1 MIAFIRNLKKIN
13 SVILSVGT
21 MIKVEGLYKKLG
33 GEPVLEDITFNVSE
47 GEIISILGLSGVGKT
62 VLLKHLIGLFRPDRG
77 RVIIDGV
84 DINSLNEDQLL
95 KVRCNMGYLFQ
106 EGALYDF
113 MDVFDN
119 VAFPLREHT
128 KLNNSEV
135 ALRVREVLKL
145 VDLEGVESK
154 FPDELSG
161 GMKKRVGLARAI
173 VLGAKVLLCDEPTSG
188 LDPIRSRDISD
199 LIRHVSQQIGSTTV
213 ITSHDVNN
221 SFRIASR
228 ILIIN
233 ECRIAAVGR
242 PKQLKESQE
251 PFVREFLQGATA

>member
-1 MIAFIRNLKKIN
+1 
-13 SVILSVGT
+13 

-33 GEPVLEDITFNVSE
+33 GQPVLENISFDVKA
-47 GEIISILGLSGVGKT
+47 GEIIAVLGLSGAGKT
-62 VLLKHLIGLFRPDRG
+62 VLLKHLIGLFRPDKG
-77 RVIIDGV
+77 RVVIDGI
-84 DINSLNEDQLL
+84 DIDSLREKQLL

-113 MDVFDN
+113 MDVYDN

-128 KLNNSEV
+128 KLKTAEV
-135 ALRVREVLKL
+135 AQRVREVLKL
-145 VDLEGVESK
+145 VDLDGVESK
-154 FPDELSG
+154 LPAELSG

-213 ITSHDVNN
+213 MSSHDVNN
-221 SFRIASR
+221 SFRIATR
-228 ILIIN
+228 LMIIN
-233 ECRIAAVGR
+233 ESHIAAMGT
-242 PKQLKESQE
+242 PQQLKESQE
-251 PFVREFLQGATA
+251 PFVREFLQTGTA

>member
-1 MIAFIRNLKKIN
+1 
-13 SVILSVGT
+13 

-33 GEPVLEDITFNVSE
+33 GQPVLEDISFDVRG
-47 GEIISILGLSGVGKT
+47 GEIIAVLGLSGAGKT
-62 VLLKHLIGLFRPDRG
+62 VLLKHLIGLFRPDQG
-77 RVIIDGV
+77 RVVIDGV
-84 DINSLNEDQLL
+84 DIDSLKEDQLL

-113 MDVFDN
+113 MDVYDN

-128 KLNNSEV
+128 KLKSTEV
-135 ALRVREVLKL
+135 ASRVREVLKL
-145 VDLEGVESK
+145 VDLDGAESK

-188 LDPIRSRDISD
+188 LDPIRSHDISD

-213 ITSHDVNN
+213 MTSHDVNN
-221 SFRIASR
+221 SFRIANR
-228 ILIIN
+228 LLIIN
-233 ECRIAAVGR
+233 DCHIAAMGT
-242 PKQLKESQE
+242 PKQLRESQE
-251 PFVREFLQGATA
+251 PFVREFLQAATA

>member
-1 MIAFIRNLKKIN
+1 
-13 SVILSVGT
+13 
-21 MIKVEGLYKKLG
+21 MIKVEGLYKELG
-33 GEPVLEDITFNVSE
+33 GQPVLEDITFNVSA
-47 GEIISILGLSGVGKT
+47 GEIIAVLGLSGAGKT
-62 VLLKHLIGLFRPDRG
+62 VLLKHLIGLFRPDKG
-77 RVIIDGV
+77 RVVIDGI
-84 DINSLNEDQLL
+84 DIDSLSEDKLL

-113 MDVFDN
+113 MDVYDN

-128 KLNNSEV
+128 KLKSPEV
-135 ALRVREVLKL
+135 SARVREVLKL
-145 VDLEGVESK
+145 VDLDGAESK
-154 FPDELSG
+154 FPAELSG

-213 ITSHDVNN
+213 LTSHDVNN

-228 ILIIN
+228 LLIID
-233 ECRIAAVGR
+233 ECKIGS
-242 PKQLKESQE
+242 KY
-251 PFVREFLQGATA
+251 

>member
-1 MIAFIRNLKKIN
+1 
-13 SVILSVGT
+13 

-33 GEPVLEDITFNVSE
+33 GQAVLEDITFDVKG
-47 GEIISILGLSGVGKT
+47 GEIIAVMGLSGAGKT
-62 VLLKHLIGLFRPDRG
+62 VLLKHLIGLMRPDRG
-77 RVIIDGV
+77 RVVVDGIDI
-84 DINSLNEDQLL
+84 DALSEDQLL

-113 MDVFDN
+113 MDVYDN

-128 KLNNSEV
+128 GLKPNEIS
-135 ALRVREVLKL
+135 ARVREVLNL
-145 VDLEGVESK
+145 VDLDGVEGKLPS
-154 FPDELSG
+154 ELSG

-199 LIRHVSQQIGSTTV
+199 LIRHVSGQIGSTTV
-213 ITSHDVNN
+213 LTSHDVNN

-228 ILIIN
+228 IIIIN
-233 ECRIAAVGR
+233 DCQIAAIGTAT
-242 PKQLKESQE
+242 QLKDSKE
-251 PFVREFLQGATA
+251 PFVQEFLQAARS

>member
-1 MIAFIRNLKKIN
+1 
-13 SVILSVGT
+13 

-33 GEPVLEDITFNVSE
+33 GQPVLEGITFDVRE
-47 GEIISILGLSGVGKT
+47 GEIIAVLGLSGAGKT
-62 VLLKHLIGLFRPDRG
+62 VLLKHLIGLIRPDKG
-77 RVIIDGV
+77 RVVINGIDI
-84 DINSLNEDQLL
+84 DAMSEDQLL

-113 MDVFDN
+113 MDVYDN

-128 KLNNSEV
+128 KLKTGEV
-135 ALRVREVLKL
+135 TQRVHEVLKL

-154 FPDELSG
+154 FPAELSG

-173 VLGAKVLLCDEPTSG
+173 VLGDKVLLCDEPTSG

-213 ITSHDVNN
+213 MTSHDVNN
-221 SFRIASR
+221 SFRIATR
-228 ILIIN
+228 IIIIHD
-233 ECRIAAVGR
+233 CHIAAMGTAQ
-242 PKQLKESQE
+242 QLKESQE
-251 PFVREFLQGATA
+251 PFVREFLQAAQA

>member
-1 MIAFIRNLKKIN
+1 
-13 SVILSVGT
+13 

-33 GEPVLEDITFNVSE
+33 GQPVLEDITFDVRE
-47 GEIISILGLSGVGKT
+47 GEIISVLGLSGVGKT
-62 VLLKHLIGLFRPDRG
+62 VLLKHLIGLIRPDQG
-77 RVIIDGV
+77 RVVIDGI
-84 DINSLNEDQLL
+84 DIDSLSEDRLL

-113 MDVFDN
+113 MDVYDN

-128 KLNNSEV
+128 KLKSAEIT
-135 ALRVREVLKL
+135 ARVREVLKL
-145 VDLEGVESK
+145 VDLDGVESK
-154 FPDELSG
+154 LPAALSG

-199 LIRHVSQQIGSTTV
+199 LIRHVSLQIGSTTV

-221 SFRIASR
+221 SFRIATR
-228 ILIIN
+228 IIIIN
-233 ECRIAAVGR
+233 ESHIAAIGTAQ
-242 PKQLKESQE
+242 QLKDSQE
-251 PFVREFLQGATA
+251 PFVREFLQAARS

>member
-1 MIAFIRNLKKIN
+1 
-13 SVILSVGT
+13 
-21 MIKVEGLYKKLG
+21 MIKVESLYKNLG
-33 GEPVLEDITFNVSE
+33 GQTVLEDINFDVNTGDILAV
-47 GEIISILGLSGVGKT
+47 LGLSGAGKT
-62 VLLKHLIGLFRPDRG
+62 VLLKHLIGLLRPDKG
-77 RVIIDGV
+77 SVIIDGHNI
-84 DINSLNEDQLL
+84 DSLSERQLL

-128 KLNNSEV
+128 QLKSSEV
-135 ALRVREVLKL
+135 ALRVREVLKM
-145 VDLEGVESK
+145 VDLDGVQPK

-199 LIRHVSQQIGSTTV
+199 LLCHVSQHIGSTTV
-213 ITSHDVNN
+213 LTSHDVNN
-221 SFRIASR
+221 SFRIATR
-228 ILIIN
+228 ILIID
-233 ECRIAAVGR
+233 EHRIVAMGT
-242 PKQLKESQE
+242 PGQLKDSQD
-251 PFVREFLQGATA
+251 PFVREFLRSTSA

>member
-1 MIAFIRNLKKIN
+1 
-13 SVILSVGT
+13 

-33 GEPVLEDITFNVSE
+33 GHPVLEDITFDVSN
-47 GEIISILGLSGVGKT
+47 GEIISVLGLSGAGKT

-77 RVIIDGV
+77 KVIIDGV
-84 DINSLNEDQLL
+84 DIDALSENQLL

-113 MDVFDN
+113 MDVYDN

-128 KLNNSEV
+128 ELTPDEI
-135 ALRVREVLKL
+135 AARVREVLKL
-145 VDLEGVESK
+145 VDLEGVEPK
-154 FPDELSG
+154 MPDELSG

-213 ITSHDVNN
+213 MTSHDVNN
-221 SFRIASR
+221 SFRIATR
-228 ILIIN
+228 LLIMN
-233 ECRIAAVGR
+233 DCHIAAIGTAQ
-242 PKQLKESQE
+242 QLKESQN
-251 PFVREFLQGATA
+251 PFVREFLKA

>member
-1 MIAFIRNLKKIN
+1 M
-13 SVILSVGT
+13 SVGI
-21 MIKVEGLYKKLG
+21 MIKVEGLYKELG
-33 GEPVLEDITFNVSE
+33 GQPVLENISFDVSA
-47 GEIISILGLSGVGKT
+47 GEIIAVMGLSGAGKT
-62 VLLKHLIGLFRPDRG
+62 VLLKHLIGLMRPDQG
-77 RVIIDGV
+77 RVVIDGI
-84 DINSLNEDQLL
+84 DIDSLNENQLL

-113 MDVFDN
+113 MDVYDN

-128 KLNNSEV
+128 KMNASEV

-145 VDLEGVESK
+145 VDLDGAESK
-154 FPDELSG
+154 FPSELSG

-213 ITSHDVNN
+213 MTSHDVNN
-221 SFRIASR
+221 SFRIATR
-228 ILIIN
+228 LLIID
-233 ECRIAAVGR
+233 ECKIVAMGTAQ
-242 PKQLKESQE
+242 QLKESQV
-251 PFVREFLQGATA
+251 PFVREYLQAATV

>member
-1 MIAFIRNLKKIN
+1 
-13 SVILSVGT
+13 

-33 GEPVLEDITFNVSE
+33 GQPVLEDVSFDVSA
-47 GEIISILGLSGVGKT
+47 GEIIAVLGLSGAGKT

-77 RVIIDGV
+77 RVVIDGV
-84 DINSLNEDQLL
+84 DMESLTERQLL

-128 KLNNSEV
+128 KLQPKEV

-145 VDLEGVESK
+145 VDLEGIESK
-154 FPDELSG
+154 LPNELSG

-199 LIRHVSQQIGSTTV
+199 LIRHVSQKIGSTTV
-213 ITSHDVNN
+213 MTSHDVNN
-221 SFRIASR
+221 SFRIANR
-228 ILIIN
+228 LIIIN
-233 ECRIAAVGR
+233 ECHIAAMGTAV
-242 PKQLKESQE
+242 QLRNSRE
-251 PFVREFLQGATA
+251 PFVREFLQAAM

>member
-1 MIAFIRNLKKIN
+1 
-13 SVILSVGT
+13 
-21 MIKVEGLYKKLG
+21 MIKVEGLYKELG
-33 GEPVLEDITFNVSE
+33 GQSVLENITFNVKG
-47 GEIISILGLSGVGKT
+47 GEIIAVLGLSGAGKT

-84 DINSLNEDQLL
+84 DIDSLSEVQLL

-128 KLNNSEV
+128 QLKPSEV
-135 ALRVREVLKL
+135 AARVREVLKL
-145 VDLEGVESK
+145 VDLDDVESK
-154 FPDELSG
+154 LPGELSG

-233 ECRIAAVGR
+233 ECHIAAIGTADE
-242 PKQLKESQE
+242 LKGSQE
-251 PFVREFLQGATA
+251 PFVREFLQATTA

>member
-1 MIAFIRNLKKIN
+1 
-13 SVILSVGT
+13 

-33 GEPVLEDITFNVSE
+33 GQPVLEGITFDVRE
-47 GEIISILGLSGVGKT
+47 GEIIAVLGLSGAGKT
-62 VLLKHLIGLFRPDRG
+62 VLLKHLIGLIRPDKG
-77 RVIIDGV
+77 RVVINGIDI
-84 DINSLNEDQLL
+84 DAMSEDQLL

-113 MDVFDN
+113 MDVYDN

-128 KLNNSEV
+128 KLKTGEV
-135 ALRVREVLKL
+135 TQRVHEVLKL

-154 FPDELSG
+154 FPAELSG

-213 ITSHDVNN
+213 MTSHDVNN
-221 SFRIASR
+221 SFRIATR
-228 ILIIN
+228 IIIIN
-233 ECRIAAVGR
+233 DCHIAAMGTAQ
-242 PKQLKESQE
+242 QLKESQE
-251 PFVREFLQGATA
+251 PFVREFLQAAQA

>member
-1 MIAFIRNLKKIN
+1 
-13 SVILSVGT
+13 

-33 GEPVLEDITFNVSE
+33 GQPVLQDINFEVAG
-47 GEIISILGLSGVGKT
+47 GEIVSVLGLSGAGKT
-62 VLLKHLIGLFRPDRG
+62 VLLKHLIGLILPDKG
-77 RVIIDGV
+77 RVVIDGV
-84 DINSLNEDQLL
+84 DIDVLRENQLL

-113 MDVFDN
+113 MDVYDN

-128 KLNNSEV
+128 KLQPFEV
-135 ALRVREVLKL
+135 AARVREVLKL
-145 VDLEGVESK
+145 VDLEDAESK
-154 FPDELSG
+154 VPSELSG

-213 ITSHDVNN
+213 MTSHDVNN
-221 SFRIASR
+221 SFRIATK
-228 ILIIN
+228 LIILN
-233 ECRIAAVGR
+233 ESRIAAMGTAA
-242 PKQLKESQE
+242 QIKESKD
-251 PFVREFLQGATA
+251 PFVREFLRAGHSLREVYGEQWRAS